1 MTFELFS
8 HVTFVIA
15 SQLAEETSF
24 LFFFLNIHLRVYY
37 NMLFPN
43 TKEEDRTGSSKWL
56 CWGKG
61 SEVGRAGGWVASPE
75 AGVIQ
80 AAGGPCYL
88 SWLDF
93 PANKRRGLGPF
104 WGTPDARPLGWQKGW
119 EG

>member
-15 SQLAEETSF
+15 SRLAEETS
-24 LFFFLNIHLRVYY
+24 FFFLNIHLRVFF
-37 NMLFPN
+37 NMFPN
-43 TKEEDRTGSSKWL
+43 TKEEDRTGSSEWL
-56 CWGKG
+56 HCGKG
-61 SEVGRAGGWVASPE
+61 SEVGLAGGWAASPE

-80 AAGGPCYL
+80 GAGGPCYL

-93 PANKRRGLGPF
+93 PENKRRGLGPF